1 MGNDRFGLRAV
12 RIAGG
17 VRNEEELGTARGRDR
32 SIVRAPQN
40 NGGICGTSV
49 NARELSYG
57 ALHSLCSS
65 IDGDPH
71 VGSMLGLAEWKSL
84 GRVQN

>member
-1 MGNDRFGLRAV
+1 MGKDCFGLRAV

-32 SIVRAPQN
+32 SMVRAPQN
-40 NGGICGTSV
+40 NGGICEMSGS
-49 NARELSYG
+49 AQELG
-57 ALHSLCSS
+57 DVALYSLCSS
-65 IDGDPH
+65 IDGYPH
-71 VGSMLGLAEWKSL
+71 VGSMLDLAEWKSL